1 MKRNC
6 KYRKPAIQQGTFSI
20 NLASVNHNKCYTF
33 LYGIKTPLSRKTY
46 KNIQRGE
53 DEMKKKI
60 KAVCLLGMAC
70 IILIAA
76 CAPAPS
82 KSTVLKEQ
90 AAAPMPAEIAL
101 PPVEAPVSQ
110 VEADVAN
117 SVSGALNSGAPAN
130 GQKIIKNAEIDLLVK
145 DTDIAIDRITQIVGD
160 VRGYIVSSKSWFETI
175 NGENMKSATI
185 TLGVPVDEFEL
196 VLRRLREIA
205 IQVNNE
211 TASGQDVSEEY
222 VNLQSN
228 LDSLRATRER
238 IKSFLDK
245 ATTVEEAL
253 KVNDQLLSI
262 DKQIDEITGRMNYL
276 SAKASF
282 SSITITLHPK
292 VEEKTPTPTYTPTP
306 TSTPT
311 PWNPGTTFNK
321 AGRSLGSAYRGLGT
335 MAIWLFVVV
344 IPVLL
349 PFILV
354 GWGIIWGITKLARR
368 KSKKDQLETKE

>member
-1 MKRNC
+1 
-6 KYRKPAIQQGTFSI
+6 
-20 NLASVNHNKCYTF
+20 
-33 LYGIKTPLSRKTY
+33 
-46 KNIQRGE
+46 
-53 DEMKKKI
+53 MKKMI

-82 KSTVLKEQ
+82 RSEVLKEQ
-90 AAAPMPAEIAL
+90 AVAAAQKPEMAL
-101 PPVEAPVSQ
+101 PPAAAPASQ
-110 VEADVAN
+110 AEADVAN
-117 SVSGALNSGAPAN
+117 AVSGALNSGAPAN

-292 VEEKTPTPTYTPTP
+292 VEEKTPTPTFTPTP
-306 TSTPT
+306 TLTPT
-311 PWNPGTTFNK
+311 PWNPGTTFK
-321 AGRSLGSAYRGLGT
+321 EAGSSLGSAYRGLGT
-335 MAIWLFVVV
+335 ILIWLLVV
-344 IPVLL
+344 IIPVAI

-354 GWGIIWGITKLARR
+354 VWGIKWGISKLAKR
-368 KSKKDQLETKE
+368 KPQKVLPEIKE

>member
-1 MKRNC
+1 MIPNS
-6 KYRKPAIQQGTFSI
+6 FSI
-20 NLASVNHNKCYTF
+20 NV
-33 LYGIKTPLSRKTY
+33 
-46 KNIQRGE
+46 QRGE
-53 DEMKKKI
+53 DEMKKMI
-60 KAVCLLGMAC
+60 KAICLLGLVC
-70 IILIAA
+70 IILVAA

-82 KSTVLKEQ
+82 KSVVLKEQ
-90 AAAPMPAEIAL
+90 AVAAAQQPEMAL
-101 PPVEAPVSQ
+101 PPVAAPASQ

-130 GQKIIKNAEIDLLVK
+130 GQKIIKNAEIDLLVI
-145 DTDIAIDRITQIVGD
+145 DTDIAIDRITQVVGD
-160 VRGYIVSSKSWFETI
+160 VRGYIISSKSWYEII
-175 NGENMKSATI
+175 NGENSKLATI

-196 VLRRLREIA
+196 SLR
-205 IQVNNE
+205 NE

-228 LDSLRATRER
+228 LDSLKATRER
-238 IKSFLDK
+238 IKGFLDQ

-282 SSITITLHPK
+282 SSITITLHPQ

-306 TSTPT
+306 TITPT

-321 AGRSLGSAYRGLGT
+321 AGKSLGSAYRGLGT
-335 MAIWLFVVV
+335 MAIWLFVVI

-368 KSKKDQLETKE
+368 KSKKVLPEIKE

>member
-1 MKRNC
+1 
-6 KYRKPAIQQGTFSI
+6 
-20 NLASVNHNKCYTF
+20 
-33 LYGIKTPLSRKTY
+33 
-46 KNIQRGE
+46 
-53 DEMKKKI
+53 MKKMI

-82 KSTVLKEQ
+82 RSEVLKEQ
-90 AAAPMPAEIAL
+90 AVAAAQKPEMAL
-101 PPVEAPVSQ
+101 PPAAAPASQ
-110 VEADVAN
+110 AEADVAN
-117 SVSGALNSGAPAN
+117 AVSGALNSGAPAN
-130 GQKIIKNAEIDLLVK
+130 GQKIIKNAEVDLLVK

-238 IKSFLDK
+238 IKGFLDK
-245 ATTVEEAL
+245 AATVEEAL
-253 KVNDQLLSI
+253 KL
-262 DKQIDEITGRMNYL
+262 
-276 SAKASF
+276 
-282 SSITITLHPK
+282 TIS
-292 VEEKTPTPTYTPTP
+292 Y
-306 TSTPT
+306 
-311 PWNPGTTFNK
+311 
-321 AGRSLGSAYRGLGT
+321 
-335 MAIWLFVVV
+335 
-344 IPVLL
+344 
-349 PFILV
+349 
-354 GWGIIWGITKLARR
+354 
-368 KSKKDQLETKE
+368 